1 METPNQNN
9 ESADTKSWRT
19 DESLSGEPIPAL
31 KVKDGESKT
40 FVFLNEGEKKTHP
53 DFGTSIVFSVEQN
66 KVKHNYY
73 IKENNF
79 SLLRQIKELG
89 DLTGLVVTVSR
100 TGSRKSDT
108 RYTIEKA
115 DLAEPVPTQTQ
126 ETEQAP
132 ANTSTEAKE
141 EPAQTQEA
149 APQEA
154 TPQEETFAGA
164 KVTEPEDKNQP
175 VQSEQSN

>member
-9 ESADTKSWRT
+9 EPADTKSWRT

-66 KVKHNYY
+66 KIKHNYY

-79 SLLRQIKELG
+79 SLLRQIKEIG
-89 DLTGLVVTVSR
+89 PLTGLAVTLSR

-108 RYTIEKA
+108 RYTIVKA
-115 DLAEPVPTQTQ
+115 DLQQQQVPAQ
-126 ETEQAP
+126 TEQAQV
-132 ANTSTEAKE
+132 NTPTSVPEA
-141 EPAQTQEA
+141 PAQQ
-149 APQEA
+149 P
-154 TPQEETFAGA
+154 ETFAGA
-164 KVTEPEDKNQP
+164 PVSQTIDNQP
-175 VQSEQSN
+175 EQGN